1 MKHTKEPKPGKVRK
15 FCPYCG
21 IVDLDEGSSI
31 CPNCQFDFDT
41 LTEEE
46 RLYADDPE
54 LGKKADRTEFLFH
67 VLSLLIGMAG
77 TVAVV
82 WGITWLLRLIS
93 GS

>member
-1 MKHTKEPKPGKVRK
+1 MRHNKEPEPGKVRK

-46 RLYADDPE
+46 RRYADDPE
-54 LGKKADRTEFLFH
+54 LGKQADRKEFLLH
-67 VLSLLIGMAG
+67 ALSLLIAA
-77 TVAVV
+77 VVLVVVV
-82 WGITWLLRLIS
+82 WGAKWLLGLIF
-93 GS
+93 